1 MLVQL
6 HCLQGDEDGPGLGT
20 YARPSQ
26 LRMGLGALQ
35 RPGSFFRGGGGER
48 REEVSSAPSPGA
60 CRVAST
66 LTLPRPLEGSVCD
79 PQKSPDTPGSPEGNT
94 EGPGTA
100 SSE

>member
-26 LRMGLGALQ
+26 LRMGLGALR
-35 RPGSFFRGGGGER
+35 RPGSFLGGGGGER

-66 LTLPRPLEGSVCD
+66 LTLPRPLEGSVSCAHPVRALD
-79 PQKSPDTPGSPEGNT
+79 
-94 EGPGTA
+94 
-100 SSE
+100 